1 MGFVNFNNQEKPEVV
16 TYTKEMVLNALLET
30 ETKIKSK
37 AEKMVSGLAEEVT
50 LNEAL
55 ALFSSPM
62 IAMPALTKALN
73 EASFEVHYSDGVR
86 AFKKFGNEGQ
96 AVAFAKD
103 LIKNKKGLQFVDVF
117 KAGSGFHSTDDT
129 DAIVAFWGDGSYT
142 DNVSKKDAKLAAKK
156 IEESL
161 LTEGDM
167 TKEYDGF
174 VVLDTKA
181 KKSYKFK
188 YIKGS
193 KSVNVENDAIAKL
206 MKSTGESRGTFMV
219 NGFVKKG
226 EWDKSDFEVLES
238 VVTEG
243 AVKQFETDY
252 KEMETSVKRGI
263 GWIDPDYVEYT
274 WDISSD
280 TIDFELVKTEI
291 FKRLINAGLLWTTD
305 HTGEEKGKQ
314 VKSLRDLGLKES
326 VNEGAVKQ
334 FEMDYKE
341 METSIK
347 RGIGWIDPEYV
358 ADTWEN
364 SSDSI
369 DFELV
374 STELYRRLIKAGL
387 LWTTED
393 GETQD
398 KQIKSLRELGIK
410 ESLIV
415 EGQFS
420 WFTHDTQEQIGS
432 ERENTITVYMFD
444 NKGTKW
450 KETKYDGYGRFG
462 GKDYYELLAQM
473 NGVENAGRQDG
484 IDLAFDKKQQG
495 KILFPAL
502 VTNPNFNWKRHD
514 FTEEAEHDP
523 NQSWFVE
530 EEDDDYDRYD
540 ESKVNEAVA
549 NLVKYVEDAAQK
561 TFKNGGNGQNL
572 LDNAMELASHIEE
585 NQVGRDTR
593 GYEEDGWYEAATVA
607 LFKKLVDSM
616 SADDI
621 KNNSEDAY
629 ESKIDEARSIKK
641 IEKDY
646 SQTVADMKATVD
658 KWKAAEEGEL
668 KTSLL
673 DKLKGLTTKKRQLEI
688 EMDDAVSLKDIDAE
702 LVASESIKLSKAE
715 KWMQLSEKL
724 NRQINEDLRT
734 ELKKYIKANEKE
746 LNSLADADN
755 WDAIHNML
763 RTDFNV
769 KEGSKEEDNLFT
781 TFNFVF

>member
-30 ETKIKSK
+30 ETKIKAK

-156 IEESL
+156 IEESAAPVN
-161 LTEGDM
+161 E
-167 TKEYDGF
+167 
-174 VVLDTKA
+174 A
-181 KKSYKFK
+181 KKPKSWDTMFAMNA
-188 YIKGS
+188 IKAYENGEFNPEDAAS
-193 KSVNVENDAIAKL
+193 LAKWEKDYNGGIAPKPSFETYDIIAYAIATGKKPNGEPLKESVNEAKEWCLKFDLGKIDPVEFQEWAGDHFQRSHKVTVTCNGTKCEITGKGNDDRNGSSMGWVRSRIDKAWTIDKVVY
-206 MKSTGESRGTFMV
+206 ESL
-219 NGFVKKG
+219 N
-226 EWDKSDFEVLES
+226 
-238 VVTEG
+238 EG
-243 AVKQFETDY
+243 AVKQFEMDY
-252 KEMETSVKRGI
+252 KEMETSIKRGI

-280 TIDFELVKTEI
+280 AIDFELVKTEI

-314 VKSLRDLGLKES
+314 VRSLRDLGL
-326 VNEGAVKQ
+326 
-334 FEMDYKE
+334 
-341 METSIK
+341 
-347 RGIGWIDPEYV
+347 
-358 ADTWEN
+358 
-364 SSDSI
+364 
-369 DFELV
+369 
-374 STELYRRLIKAGL
+374 
-387 LWTTED
+387 
-393 GETQD
+393 
-398 KQIKSLRELGIK
+398 K

-473 NGVENAGRQDG
+473 NGVENADRQDG
-484 IDLAFDKKQQG
+484 IDLAFDKKKQG

-530 EEDDDYDRYD
+530 EEDDDYDGYD
-540 ESKVNEAVA
+540 ESVV
-549 NLVKYVEDAAQK
+549 
-561 TFKNGGNGQNL
+561 T
-572 LDNAMELASHIEE
+572 
-585 NQVGRDTR
+585 
-593 GYEEDGWYEAATVA
+593 
-607 LFKKLVDSM
+607 
-616 SADDI
+616 
-621 KNNSEDAY
+621 
-629 ESKIDEARSIKK
+629 EARSIKK

-724 NRQINEDLRT
+724 NRQLNEDLRT